1 MLISIPELLKQSYQL
16 YKNNFVLF
24 IKYIAINAVVPL
36 LIGLLASGGAILA
49 PILLVSPNMVISIIA
64 AAVVVAVA
72 VGAAYV
78 TTWFSFVLIK
88 VINNRQ
94 LGLDDAGFTT
104 NMKSVQPLVWRGFGA
119 SVLASLIGGTPLVI
133 ALLGIA
139 ITTFVATL
147 SGGVASTFL
156 KLFFSLVAIYGI
168 FHLIYFGIKLQFS
181 MYGVLF
187 ENKKAVE
194 SLKYSAGLVKGR
206 WWPIFGRMFVCGLAI
221 WLIIAIINKILGFI
235 GALGSIFILMA
246 TFSVITSIF
255 SIIIWQMI
263 VIVLV
268 VLYNDLKKMLSGDQT
283 PTLPEIK

>member
-1 MLISIPELLKQSYQL
+1 MLISISELLKQSYQL
-16 YKNNFVLF
+16 YKSNFVLF
-24 IKYIAINAVVPL
+24 LKYIVINAVVPL

-49 PILLVSPNMVISIIA
+49 PMLLISSNMVISIIA
-64 AAVVVAVA
+64 ALVVVAVA

-94 LGLDDAGFTT
+94 LGLTDAGFVT

-119 SVLASLIGGTPLVI
+119 SVLASLISGAPLVI

-139 ITTFVATL
+139 ITTFVASL
-147 SGGVASTFL
+147 SGGAASTLL
-156 KLFFSLVAIYGI
+156 KLFFSLVAIYGL
-168 FHLIYFGIKLQFS
+168 FHLVYFGIKLQFS

-187 ENKKAVE
+187 ENKKAIE

-206 WWPIFGRMFVCGLAI
+206 WWPIFGRMFVCGLAL
-221 WLIIAIINKILGFI
+221 WLIIAIVNGILGFI
-235 GALGSIFILMA
+235 GAIGGISIIK
-246 TFSVITSIF
+246 TIFSVITSVF
-255 SIIIWQMI
+255 SVLVWQMI
-263 VIVLV
+263 VMVLII
-268 VLYNDLKKMLSGDQT
+268 LYNDVKKLSTGDQT